1 VHEVPSFLFSLS
13 YETRQAFFF
22 YSQIETRWVFFLREK
37 KKKRKEKR
45 REEHNWA
52 NPEKKMKWAGP

>member
-22 YSQIETRWVFFLREK
+22 ILKSKPDGFFFFEKK

>member
-1 VHEVPSFLFSLS
+1 MRFPPFCFHCRMKPAEH
-13 YETRQAFFF
+13 FFF
-22 YSQIETRWVFFLREK
+22 ILKSKPDGFFFFEK
-37 KKKRKEKR
+37 KKQKRKEKR

>member
-1 VHEVPSFLFSLS
+1 MKPAEHFFILKSKPDGFFSF
-13 YETRQAFFF
+13 EK
-22 YSQIETRWVFFLREK
+22 K

>member
-1 VHEVPSFLFSLS
+1 MRFPPFCFHCRMKPAKHFFLFSN
-13 YETRQAFFF
+13 RNQMGFF
-22 YSQIETRWVFFLREK
+22 SSRKK